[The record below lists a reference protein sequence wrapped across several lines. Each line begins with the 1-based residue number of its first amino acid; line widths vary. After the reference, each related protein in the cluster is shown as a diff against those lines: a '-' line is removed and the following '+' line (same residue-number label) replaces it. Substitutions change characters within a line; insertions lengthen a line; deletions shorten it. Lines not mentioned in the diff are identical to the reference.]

1 MALERFITKHLLLI
15 HMMTLSLLLGDG
27 TVQIQLYNGQEV
39 QGEFIGTYMNHV
51 HILTEE
57 ETYYYACDD
66 ILSVLSPRKGFDY
79 DCSENT
85 VTADILFPPELDP
98 MTGEWVQRLPDV
110 FNPDIA
116 QPVVKKETDGID
128 TNPPTVDLSVV
139 ETQFDEQVSTFE
151 KKDDTE
157 EDFIMINGVKYV
169 KAAPNRETNQDNL
182 PRTTKKKKRKKRQEA
197 QLSNR
202 EIQELASYD
211 AKRNHDEFIWTSLSL
226 GTSMFGWLVKGKGC
240 DACRLWRGG
249 PSEFNAV
256 WGGLGLAGSYL
267 VANNF
272 DATYDLRKMTNVR
285 LSYPNEIKTQNGK
298 KLYKTTYV
306 SKTRRLR
313 KDSVMVGSIFGLGYL
328 LLFSG

>member
-1 MALERFITKHLLLI
+1 MTKHLLI
-15 HMMTLSLLLGDG
+15 INMMTLSLLLGDG

-139 ETQFDEQVSTFE
+139 ETQFEEEVSVLE
-151 KKDDTE
+151 KKDGTE
-157 EDFIMINGVKYV
+157 KDFIMINGVKYV

-182 PRTTKKKKRKKRQEA
+182 PRATKKQWGLYEEDRDRRVTKKKTHKKRK
-197 QLSNR
+197 
-202 EIQELASYD
+202 IQKISADL
-211 AKRNHDEFIWTSLSL
+211 
-226 GTSMFGWLVKGKGC
+226 
-240 DACRLWRGG
+240 
-249 PSEFNAV
+249 NAV
-256 WGGLGLAGSYL
+256 IDKVIVGCCVFQVIHLIALGIL
-267 VANNF
+267 
-272 DATYDLRKMTNVR
+272 
-285 LSYPNEIKTQNGK
+285 
-298 KLYKTTYV
+298 
-306 SKTRRLR
+306 
-313 KDSVMVGSIFGLGYL
+313 
-328 LLFSG
+328 